1 MNQLFLLKILISIS
15 LFALLVHSAK
25 YQNYNSITNSEI
37 TQGAEE
43 DIINPSSPLV
53 PKDPLVLKEVLAE
66 EAIGDSAH
74 KKPSFVNHCLE
85 ISLCIGILF
94 LVAVVLC
101 YHYWG
106 PTN

>member
-37 TQGAEE
+37 T
-43 DIINPSSPLV
+43 NPSSPLV